1 MSINN
6 GPDNVIHDGGN
17 EIAYSNLFQ
26 FRDENTAGGRD
37 GVNNI
42 RFLPEEKRRCREGYG
57 SLD

>member
-26 FRDENTAGGRD
+26 FQDENTAGGSD
-37 GVNNI
+37 GVKDI
-42 RFLPEEKRRCREGYG
+42 RFLHEEKRRCREGYG